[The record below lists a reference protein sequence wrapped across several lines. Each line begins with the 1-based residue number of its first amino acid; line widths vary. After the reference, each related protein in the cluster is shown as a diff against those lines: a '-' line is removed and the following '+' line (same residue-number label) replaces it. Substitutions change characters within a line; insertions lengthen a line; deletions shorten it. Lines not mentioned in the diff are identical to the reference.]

1 MSELNLLGPLPRDAV
16 TTLIGGSGLELA
28 RLTAAIAISVTTG
41 REVVPGWKPASAEE
55 VSVFCYGGDWVFW
68 KSLVVDICHDTE
80 VAVPMIDFRFP
91 TDPLLARPAEEPDPD
106 LVAYHAPYRLAD
118 AAAAEGAGRI
128 ATNRLFVVVG
138 LVAAVDY
145 GMDCA
150 MLELYRLF
158 EGVTTLMV
166 GETTAFHEDNQLAAD
181 ERWAGDFGPV
191 IRLPE
196 LRDQEPRVRD
206 FLALGGTSVPRAS
219 ARSKSSR
226 VAVTSSRAEAFFATE
241 PADSLRSILTDGR
254 SLESRRIKAKAR
266 AQGIGARTL
275 WTVAKRLGE
284 ALLTMR
290 ATDDRPGTL
299 HGYCVV
305 FDVWREVDRQPE
317 GNFLQ
322 RFRRGAFAKTI
333 AESRDRM
340 KVNFQHGW
348 SSQFGKAALGPIA
361 DLVEDDHGVRYTVPL
376 DDTEDNRRLAAGL
389 AAGLYGSSYR
399 IQVTAEEFNPRPGKS
414 PWNRRG
420 LPERTI
426 LEARLPDFG
435 PVASPLYPTTTAGL
449 REPCVEQG
457 Q

>member
-1 MSELNLLGPLPRDAV
+1 MTDDALLGPVPRYAV
-16 TTLIGGSGLELA
+16 TTVIGGSGLEAA

-41 REVVPGWKPASAEE
+41 REIVPGWKPASAEE
-55 VSVFCYGGDWVFW
+55 VTVFCYGGDWVFW
-68 KSLVVDICHDTE
+68 KSLVVDICHDAK
-80 VAVPMIDFRFP
+80 VAVPMIEFDFR
-91 TDPLLARPAEEPDPD
+91 TDPLTATTAVEPDPD
-106 LVAYHAPYRLAD
+106 IAAYYAPYRLAD

-138 LVAAVDY
+138 LTAVVGY
-145 GMDCA
+145 GMDGA
-150 MLELYRLF
+150 MLQLYRLF
-158 EGVTTLMV
+158 EGITTLMV
-166 GETTAFHEDNQLAAD
+166 GETAFHEDNQLAAD

-206 FLALGGTSVPRAS
+206 FLALGGTSVPRAPS

-290 ATDDRPGTL
+290 DSSDDRPGTL

-340 KVNFQHGW
+340 KVNFQHGC

-361 DLVEDDHGVRYTVPL
+361 DLVEDDHGVHYTVPL

-399 IQVTAEEFNPRPGKS
+399 IQVTAEDFNPRPRKS

-435 PVASPLYPTTTAGL
+435 PVASPLYPSTSAGV
-449 REPCVEQG
+449 RPR
-457 Q
+457 